1 MYRRNPF
8 RNLPYGVPEWSSIVP
23 LLFSVYA
30 RKLFEVIKYYLPD
43 AHAYT
48 DDSQLYLAFKEDS
61 SSCKTEA
68 LKGMEKWIG
77 FVRAWMISDKLKLN
91 EDKTKVMV
99 IGTRQQ
105 LNKEKSRYNNNFIY
119 KIDWQSDDWK
129 TQYLQSDKCIYP
141 IYLHEQY

>member
-1 MYRRNPF
+1 M
-8 RNLPYGVPEWSSIVP
+8 
-23 LLFSVYA
+23 
-30 RKLFEVIKYYLPD
+30 
-43 AHAYT
+43 
-48 DDSQLYLAFKEDS
+48 AFKEDS
-61 SSCKTEA
+61 SSCETEA
-68 LKGMEKWIG
+68 LEGMEKWTG

-129 TQYLQSDKCIYP
+129 TQYLQSDKCIYL